1 MDKTERDII
10 IEVAQDVK
18 WFKKQQ
24 EENSRWLQKSLDK
37 IELHLV
43 KLNDNV
49 SKNTS
54 EINVNASSINRV
66 WWFLGIIIVTITGII
81 VKVAVF

>member
-1 MDKTERDII
+1 MNKKENELL
-10 IEVAQDVK
+10 IEVATDVK

-24 EENSRWLQKSLDK
+24 EENSKWLQSSLDK

-49 SKNTS
+49 SKNTGK
-54 EINVNASSINRV
+54 INVNTNSINRV
-66 WWFLGIIIVTITGII
+66 WWFLGIIIVTILGIV
-81 VKVAVF
+81 VKVAIF

>member
-1 MDKTERDII
+1 MHKTERDII
-10 IEVAQDVK
+10 VEVAQDVK
-18 WFKKQQ
+18 WFKNQQ
-24 EENSRWLQKSLDK
+24 EENSKWLQHSLDK

-54 EINVNASSINRV
+54 EINVNASSINRM
-66 WWFLGIIIVTITGII
+66 WWFLGIIIATIIGII
-81 VKVAVF
+81 IKVAIF

>member
-10 IEVAQDVK
+10 VEVAQDVK

-54 EINVNASSINRV
+54 EISVNASSINRV